1 MDDICVKLEGICKS
15 FGSIKANS
23 DINFEVRTG
32 EIHALLGENGSGKS
46 TLMNILSGI
55 YSPDAGRIELFGKP
69 VSFASP
75 RESILAGIG
84 MVHQHFKLIDVLTAK
99 ENIIA
104 NGSDRLSDGFFTNGK
119 KMSEKIRA
127 ILEKYGL
134 QLDPDKKVYN
144 MSVSEKQTCEIL
156 KVLCRG
162 AKILIL
168 DEPTAVLTPQ
178 EIKVLFDILRGMKK
192 QGCSIIIITHKLAE
206 VLEISDR
213 CTILR
218 KGHSIKTLNTADT
231 DARELTELM
240 VGRPISLDIERSAA
254 PESPK
259 PLLEVKNLTVMGGDR
274 MKALDDVTF
283 MLSGGEILGVAGI
296 AGSGQKELCETI
308 AGLDNAVSGDIV
320 FKGESITKLTPRDI
334 IRRGITMS
342 FVPEDRLGMGLV
354 GEMSIIDNVMLKSYQ
369 NLPGVFMDRTE
380 GRKVADQIIE
390 KLEVATPSP
399 YHIVKKLSGGNIQK
413 VLLGRE
419 INLNPDLL
427 ITAYPVRGL
436 DIGASYLIYDILN
449 EQKKKGVGVLFIG
462 EDLDVLL
469 GLCDRIMVLH
479 AGKIMGIL
487 DARKATKEQV
497 GLLMLGHSDVGAT
510 DEKQAD
516 IFASKAPSSDGKTS
530 DTDTTN

>member
-1 MDDICVKLEGICKS
+1 MDDICVRLRGICKS
-15 FGSIKANS
+15 FGSINANK
-23 DINFEVRTG
+23 DINFEVKTG

-55 YSPDAGRIELFGKP
+55 YSPDAGSIELFGKP
-69 VSFASP
+69 VTFSSP
-75 RESILAGIG
+75 KDSIRAGIG
-84 MVHQHFKLIDVLTAK
+84 MVHQHFKLVDVLTAK

-104 NGSDRLSDGFFTNGK
+104 NGTDKLSDGFFTSGK
-119 KMSEKIRA
+119 KMAAKIRE
-127 ILEKYGL
+127 IEDKYGL
-134 QLDPDKKVYN
+134 HLDPDKKVYN

-178 EIKVLFDILRGMKK
+178 EIRVLFDILRGMKK

-218 KGHSIKTLNTADT
+218 KGRSVGTINTADT
-231 DARELTELM
+231 NARELTELM
-240 VGRPISLDIERSAA
+240 VGRPISLDIERDEPLPAGD
-254 PESPK
+254 K
-259 PLLEVKNLTVMGGDR
+259 PLLDVKNLTVLDGQR
-274 MKALDDVTF
+274 LKALDDVSF
-283 MLSGGEILGVAGI
+283 SLSGGEILGVAGI

-308 AGLDNAVSGDIV
+308 AGLDRAVSGDII
-320 FKGESITKLTPRDI
+320 FKGESIRSLTPRDI

-369 NLPGVFMDRTE
+369 NLPGVMMDRTE
-380 GRKVADQIIE
+380 GRKVADDIIE

-479 AGKIMGIL
+479 AGKIMDIL
-487 DARKATKEQV
+487 DARKATKEQL
-497 GLLMLGHSDVGAT
+497 GMLMLGHKSQET
-510 DEKQAD
+510 E
-516 IFASKAPSSDGKTS
+516 ASL
-530 DTDTTN
+530 